1 MLLIYFPQG
10 RHPVVLLGL
19 GIGMLAVAA
28 IAPEPTLLLAQAASL
43 GLALTLAATLLDRGL
58 GRRRRLALRRGPAA
72 AAVEAGSSRGSH
84 QRSRAAD
91 LSPTESLAPVP
102 PAAEGIEP

>member
-1 MLLIYFPQG
+1 LA
-10 RHPVVLLGL
+10 L
-19 GIGMLAVAA
+19 GIGILAVAA
-28 IAPEPTLLLAQAASL
+28 IAPEPTLLLAQAATL

-58 GRRRRLALRRGPAA
+58 ARRRRLALRRGPAA
-72 AAVEAGSSRGSH
+72 AAIEAGSSRGSH

-91 LSPTESLAPVP
+91 LSPTASLAPAP